1 MDSCRQSGIDQT
13 SMRVDMF
20 FIILCWPTDTT
31 NMDSSPTKK
40 ERQQT
45 RKIGSGSPIK
55 VTPSETASVTQ
66 RNTQSSP
73 VLQQQ
78 PPTSNTPTITD
89 NESKQIG
96 VKPAAQTPDQKY
108 SDTKVG
114 TADIHSTI
122 LHEVDNKPIL
132 DEQANQDQQLSITE
146 VKEDQKIQQ
155 VTSEL
160 EYTAEAEAVNKVEPT
175 LQESGSKSFEET
187 TTGVMKSDDQSV
199 LTFKDELNTGINDY
213 KTDYYYNVNPF
224 TTMPMLQ
231 LSWMELYNEL
241 AKNMIHWSSYWFDLF
256 YELWLPTGTRISRN
270 IKG

>member
-1 MDSCRQSGIDQT
+1 
-13 SMRVDMF
+13 MF
-20 FIILCWPTDTT
+20 FIILCWLTDTT
-31 NMDSSPTKK
+31 NMDSSSTKK

-45 RKIGSGSPIK
+45 RKTGSGSPIK

-66 RNTQSSP
+66 RNTQTSS

-78 PPTSNTPTITD
+78 PPTSNTPPITAPSPTPVKTD

-96 VKPAAQTPDQKY
+96 IKPAAQTADQKY
-108 SDTKVG
+108 IDTKVG

-160 EYTAEAEAVNKVEPT
+160 EYTA
-175 LQESGSKSFEET
+175 G
-187 TTGVMKSDDQSV
+187 
-199 LTFKDELNTGINDY
+199 
-213 KTDYYYNVNPF
+213 
-224 TTMPMLQ
+224 
-231 LSWMELYNEL
+231 
-241 AKNMIHWSSYWFDLF
+241 
-256 YELWLPTGTRISRN
+256 
-270 IKG
+270 